1 MPSSQF
7 FQAGFQK
14 EGDSLVQPG
23 RTLFAVGESRYA
35 TASDNRRPICLARA
49 HKPRRT
55 VADGGDDLAGRVEV
69 GHQAGKR
76 RVLGVVEHR
85 PVAARQQDR
94 VIGRGHI
101 ATLEAQLGRPLFQ
114 RHARGVVPTAVA
126 DDLAA
131 SLGQSLDRAEAAL
144 ATVKARSAKLSGVVH
159 LAGPAEYLSARIA
172 PVLPRLTEAGLEV
185 RIQTGNKKS
194 LYELLLSDAV
204 DLAVT
209 ASSPEDPRLDSHLIG
224 TETLVAVTLP
234 CMADGAIDAPFV
246 SYDLDL
252 PLIRTWIA
260 ANGLS
265 LDGRRPVVSVPDL
278 RVLRSLALSGAGWT
292 VLPDYLCQG
301 DIQTDR
307 LAEIPAPAARPGN
320 GLRLVWARGALRH
333 PRIAY
338 ARDLLL
344 DALDTPRLKSAWTV

>member
-1 MPSSQF
+1 MPRAQF
-7 FQAGFQK
+7 LQAGFQK
-14 EGDSLVQPG
+14 EGHGLVQPG
-23 RTLFAVGESRYA
+23 RTLFAVGESGHPTSCYH
-35 TASDNRRPICLARA
+35 RRPVCLARP

-55 VADGGDDLAGRVEV
+55 VADGGDDLARCVEV
-69 GHQAGKR
+69 DHQAGKR
-76 RVLGVVEHR
+76 RVLGIIEHR

-94 VIGRGHI
+94 IVPRGHI

-172 PVLPRLTEAGLEV
+172 PVLPRLTEARLEV

-194 LYELLLSDAV
+194 LYELLLSDPV

-209 ASSPEDPRLDSHLIG
+209 ASSPEDSRLDSHLIG

-234 CMADGAIDAPFV
+234 SMADGGIDAPFV

-252 PLIRTWIA
+252 PLSRTWIA

-278 RVLRSLALSGAGWT
+278 RVLRSLVLSGAGWT
-292 VLPDYLCQG
+292 VLPDYLCQA
-301 DIQTDR
+301 DIEADR
-307 LAEIPAPAARPGN
+307 LAQIPAPIERPGN

-344 DALDTPRLKSAWTV
+344 DALDAPRLKSAWTV

>member
-1 MPSSQF
+1 M
-7 FQAGFQK
+7 
-14 EGDSLVQPG
+14 SLIHL
-23 RTLFAVGESRYA
+23 RTF
-35 TASDNRRPICLARA
+35 
-49 HKPRRT
+49 
-55 VADGGDDLAGRVEV
+55 VEV
-69 GHQAGKR
+69 HR
-76 RVLGVVEHR
+76 RGSISE
-85 PVAARQQDR
+85 AARLLGLTQPA
-94 VIGRGHI
+94 VSGHI
-101 ATLEAQLGRPLFQ
+101 AALEAQLGRPLFQ

-131 SLGQSLDRAEAAL
+131 NLGQSLDRAEAAL

-159 LAGPAEYLSARIA
+159 LAGPAEYLSVRIA

-234 CMADGAIDAPFV
+234 SMADGGIDAPFV

-278 RVLRSLALSGAGWT
+278 RVLRSLVLSGAGWT

-301 DIQTDR
+301 DIEADR
-307 LAEIPAPAARPGN
+307 LAEIPAPTERPGN

-344 DALDTPRLKSAWTV
+344 DALDTPRLKSTGTV